1 MRIMNKDWNVE
12 TKILEVLRDALKS
25 LMLTQETI
33 DPVRERMIHVS
44 REISVMIRN
53 GFKMIYKG
61 EYNKLDSQIKI
72 INSKIV
78 DVMATL
84 REDEYDIL
92 SRILYDPLKE
102 YVELILLYSIVSR
115 DSSLLS
121 YIGEI
126 DPRIVLDGYVDLMGE
141 LLRLVQKAISDS
153 NCMEALKIIQLCE
166 EIYMEFYISQIG
178 NYLYRDHKRKS
189 DRMRSI
195 LERVKSDY
203 IYGCVGR

>member
-1 MRIMNKDWNVE
+1 MNRDWNVE

-178 NYLYRDHKRKS
+178 NYLYRDHKGKS

>member
-1 MRIMNKDWNVE
+1 MNRDWNVE

-141 LLRLVQKAISDS
+141 LLRLAQKAISDS
-153 NCMEALKIIQLCE
+153 NCVEALKIIQLCE

>member
-1 MRIMNKDWNVE
+1 MRIMNRDWNVE

>member
-25 LMLTQETI
+25 LMLTHETI

-61 EYNKLDSQIKI
+61 EYNKLESQIKI